1 MNENRVG
8 IEEMCM
14 QDIQGLIYGP
24 KDEID
29 AFKDLCEK
37 QLPSEN
43 RDDWS
48 ESRHY

>member
-1 MNENRVG
+1 MNEDRVG

-14 QDIQGLIYGP
+14 QDVKDLICSP
-24 KDEID
+24 KDQID
-29 AFKDLCEK
+29 AFRNLCEK

>member
-1 MNENRVG
+1 MNESRVG

-14 QDIQGLIYGP
+14 QDTKGMIYGP
-24 KDEID
+24 KDQID
-29 AFKDLCEK
+29 AFKNLCEK
-37 QLPSEN
+37 QLPSEI